1 MLQFISVK
9 DYKNEEFWN
18 SLTHFIGVILTVLGT
33 PLLFYFDNKFTSLS
47 TLSIIL
53 FSFGLFFV
61 YSSSSVYHFVI
72 NPRLKKRFQ
81 ILDHISIYYLILGS
95 YAPVCLITLYEYSG
109 INIFI
114 VVLTLS
120 IVGTLKKLFF
130 TGRFKI
136 ISLLLYLAMGWLIVV
151 EINLLFELLDSEAEL
166 LLIIGGLSYTIG
178 IIFYTLD
185 KIKYFHSIWH
195 LFVLTGSVLHYLLI
209 VLYLSLIHI

>member
-1 MLQFISVK
+1 MFQFISVK

-72 NPRLKKRFQ
+72 DPRLKKRLQ

-114 VVLTLS
+114 VVFTLS

-136 ISLLLYLAMGWLIVV
+136 ISLLLYLVMGWLIVV

-195 LFVLTGSVLHYLLI
+195 LFVLTGSVLHYLMI
-209 VLYLSLIHI
+209 VLYII

>member
-1 MLQFISVK
+1 MQFVSLK
-9 DYKNEEFWN
+9 DYRNEELWN
-18 SLTHFIGVILTVLGT
+18 GITHFIGVILTFLGV

-53 FSFGLFFV
+53 FSFGLFLV
-61 YSSSSVYHFVI
+61 YSSSSVYHFALK
-72 NPRLKKRFQ
+72 PSLKKTFR

-95 YAPVCLITLYEYSG
+95 YAPVCFITLYDYSG

-136 ISLLLYLAMGWLIVV
+136 ISLLLYIGMGWLIVV
-151 EINLLFELLDSEAEL
+151 EINLLIELLNFKAQL
-166 LLIIGGLSYTIG
+166 LLIIGGL
-178 IIFYTLD
+178 FYTLGTIFYSFD
-185 KIKYFHSIWH
+185 NFKYFHSIWH
-195 LFVLTGSVLHYLLI
+195 LFVLTGSVLHYLM
-209 VLYLSLIHI
+209 VLLFII

>member
-53 FSFGLFFV
+53 FSFGLFSV

-72 NPRLKKRFQ
+72 NPRLKKLFQ

-195 LFVLTGSVLHYLLI
+195 LFVLTGSVLHYLMI
-209 VLYLSLIHI
+209 VLYIV

>member
-72 NPRLKKRFQ
+72 NPRLKKRLQ

-120 IVGTLKKLFF
+120 IIGTLKKLFF

-136 ISLLLYLAMGWLIVV
+136 ISLLLYLVMGWLIVV
-151 EINLLFELLDSEAEL
+151 EIKLLFELLDSEAEL

-178 IIFYTLD
+178 IIFYILD

-195 LFVLTGSVLHYLLI
+195 LFVLTGSVLHYLMI
-209 VLYLSLIHI
+209 VLYIV

>member
-1 MLQFISVK
+1 MQFVSLK
-9 DYKNEEFWN
+9 DYRNEELWN
-18 SLTHFIGVILTVLGT
+18 GITHFIGVILTFLGV

-53 FSFGLFFV
+53 FSFGLFLV
-61 YSSSSVYHFVI
+61 YSSSSVYHFALK
-72 NPRLKKRFQ
+72 PSLKKTFQ

-95 YAPVCLITLYEYSG
+95 YAPLCLITLYDYSG

-136 ISLLLYLAMGWLIVV
+136 ISLLLYIGMGWLIVV
-151 EINLLFELLDSEAEL
+151 EINLLIELLNFKAQL
-166 LLIIGGLSYTIG
+166 LLIIGGL
-178 IIFYTLD
+178 FYTLGTIFYSFD
-185 KIKYFHSIWH
+185 NFKYFHSIWH
-195 LFVLTGSVLHYLLI
+195 LFVLTGSVLHYLM
-209 VLYLSLIHI
+209 VLLFII

>member
-1 MLQFISVK
+1 MKFISVK
-9 DYKNEEFWN
+9 DFRNEEFWN
-18 SLTHFIGVILTVLGT
+18 SLTHFIGVILTVLGI

-53 FSFGLFFV
+53 FSFGLFSV
-61 YSSSSVYHFVI
+61 YSSSSIYHFVI
-72 NPRLKKRFQ
+72 NPRLKKRLQ

-114 VVLTLS
+114 VVMTLS
-120 IVGTLKKLFF
+120 IIGTLKKLFF

-178 IIFYTLD
+178 IVFYTLD

-195 LFVLTGSVLHYLLI
+195 LFVLTGSVLHYLMVLLYI
-209 VLYLSLIHI
+209 V

>member
-53 FSFGLFFV
+53 FSFGLFSV

-72 NPRLKKRFQ
+72 NPRLKKRLQ

-136 ISLLLYLAMGWLIVV
+136 ISLLLYLVMGWLIVV

-195 LFVLTGSVLHYLLI
+195 LFVLTGSVLHYLMV
-209 VLYLSLIHI
+209 VLYIV

>member
-53 FSFGLFFV
+53 FSFGLFSV

-72 NPRLKKRFQ
+72 DPRLKKRLQ

-120 IVGTLKKLFF
+120 IIGTLKKLFF
-130 TGRFKI
+130 KGRFKI

-195 LFVLTGSVLHYLLI
+195 LFVLTGSVLHYLMV
-209 VLYLSLIHI
+209 VLYIV

>member
-1 MLQFISVK
+1 MEFISEK
-9 DYKNEEFWN
+9 DFRNEEFWN
-18 SLTHFIGVILTVLGT
+18 SLTHFIGVILTVLGI

-53 FSFGLFFV
+53 FSFGLFSV

-72 NPRLKKRFQ
+72 NPRLKKRLQ

-114 VVLTLS
+114 VVMTLS
-120 IVGTLKKLFF
+120 IIGTLKKLFF
-130 TGRFKI
+130 TGRLKI

-178 IIFYTLD
+178 IVFYTLD
-185 KIKYFHSIWH
+185 KIRYFHSIWH
-195 LFVLTGSVLHYLLI
+195 LFVLTGSVLHYLMVLLYI
-209 VLYLSLIHI
+209 V

>member
-53 FSFGLFFV
+53 FSFGLFSV

-72 NPRLKKRFQ
+72 DPRLKKRLQ

-195 LFVLTGSVLHYLLI
+195 LFVLTGSVLHYLMI
-209 VLYLSLIHI
+209 VLYIV

>member
-1 MLQFISVK
+1 LEFISVK
-9 DYKNEEFWN
+9 DFRNEEFWN
-18 SLTHFIGVILTVLGT
+18 SLTHFIGVILTVLGI

-53 FSFGLFFV
+53 FSFGLFSV

-72 NPRLKKRFQ
+72 NPRLKKRLQ

-114 VVLTLS
+114 VVMTLS
-120 IVGTLKKLFF
+120 IIGTLKKLFF

-178 IIFYTLD
+178 IVFYTLD

-195 LFVLTGSVLHYLLI
+195 LFVLTGSVLHYLMVLLYI
-209 VLYLSLIHI
+209 V